1 MRDGL
6 VAVGIIVSV
15 IFSLGFFVVLGARQD
30 RVREVEARWCA
41 ELFAAPQADTLA
53 ILRTHDFCKVP
64 R

>member
-6 VAVGIIVSV
+6 IAIGIIVSV
-15 IFSLGFFVVLGARQD
+15 IFSLGFFVLGARRD

-53 ILRTHDFCKVP
+53 ILRTHEFCKVP
-64 R
+64 Q